1 MTRSIDKAI
10 LAGFVEEVK
19 GYLPAITEGIRSL
32 HEDPHQPEVIEETH
46 RYAHTIKGAASM
58 VGLASLSHIAYY
70 VEEALEGIAA
80 GQLVMNDE
88 TAALLQ
94 ETVVQIE
101 SYLGG
106 VLSDT
111 LREHPLLAEVTRAY
125 RRLWGLP
132 EEEDRAAT
140 DQVLAE
146 VEGSPVPA
154 EEDAEDVTASTGAE
168 DDRYDEISP
177 ELLETFSLEAEDH
190 LRNVSTLLSAL
201 ARQPERRDALQDIRR
216 SVHTLKGAAGAVGLR
231 TIARLAHR
239 MEDLLDRLYDGSL
252 AVDPDVMDVLF
263 TSADT
268 LEDLTVGGV
277 EGEIIQDT
285 LRGLYAGYAT
295 LLGEEHRAG
304 EAALLSPT
312 ADGAA
317 SGEAEAPSLPLV
329 SDGVTR
335 TVEPLGEEPV
345 VEVAEPAPRTS
356 KHKKPETP
364 QVTVPAKA
372 PRKPGEVVRVPLE
385 RLDQLVRLTSELSI
399 NRTVFEQRLSDFVR
413 AVEEL
418 QFSTGRLRRVSSN
431 LETQYEVSALGGR
444 WMPFGAGEPASTHAP
459 HPSTTDVPSAL
470 NAGLFQEITF
480 NTHGFDELEFD
491 RYTEFHRLS
500 RELSE
505 TASDIRTVSNELGA
519 LIGDFGGI
527 LNRQG
532 RLSSEIQD
540 RLMQMRM
547 VPLATLATRLH
558 RAVRV
563 LAREQ
568 GKLVDLVLEGEDI
581 ELDKTVLEEMADP
594 LLHLLRNAVDHG
606 IEPPALRQVMGKSER
621 GLIRLRAS
629 HEGNQVI
636 IQVSDDGAGLE
647 PEILRSVAVSKG
659 YVPEADAAQLSDKEL
674 RSLVFLPGFTTA
686 DEVSEVSGRGVG
698 LDIVKTNVHRLKGT
712 VTLDSDP
719 GQGSTFTI
727 RLPMTL
733 AITRALLVQ
742 AHRETFAIPLDSVL
756 QILRLGPD
764 EIERVGQEPVVR
776 VGGQVYPVF
785 YLGKVLNLT
794 QPADETV
801 ERFPVL
807 ILNTGVKQVALA
819 VDQLV
824 AGREIVIKPLGN
836 HLRRV
841 HGLTGATLM
850 GDGSVVLILNPA
862 ELAVEP
868 ERPAIRSLTP
878 VHPRATAAP
887 EATTVMI
894 VDDSVSVRR
903 VVSNLIKNGGWQPVA
918 AKDGLD
924 AIEII
929 QRSAQPPDLILVDIE
944 MPRMDG
950 YELISKLKGQEAY
963 RDVPL
968 VVLTSRAGEKHRRK
982 AFDLGA
988 SEYVVKPY
996 QDEALLGI
1004 IRRLVRESRRAVLA

>member
-10 LAGFVEEVK
+10 LAGFVEEVR

-32 HEDPHQPEVIEETH
+32 HENPHQPEVMEEAH

-58 VGLASLSHIAYY
+58 VGLAGLSHIAYY

-80 GQLVMNDE
+80 GQLAMSYE
-88 TAALLQ
+88 TAALLR
-94 ETVVQIE
+94 ETVAQIE
-101 SYLGG
+101 GYLDG

-111 LREHPLLAEVTRAY
+111 LRERPLLAEATRAY

-132 EEEDRAAT
+132 EKEDEAAT
-140 DQVLAE
+140 ERVLAE
-146 VEGSPVPA
+146 VEVNPAPA
-154 EEDAEDVTASTGAE
+154 EEEEGEESLSAPIRVDAAH
-168 DDRYDEISP
+168 DEISP

-190 LRNVSTLLSAL
+190 LRNISTLLSVL
-201 ARQPERRDALQDIRR
+201 DRQPERRDALQDIRR

-239 MEDLLDRLYDGSL
+239 MEDLLDRLYGGSL
-252 AVDPDVMDVLF
+252 KVDPDVMDLLF

-268 LEDLTVGGV
+268 LEDLAVG
-277 EGEIIQDT
+277 EAAGETIQST
-285 LRGLYAGYAT
+285 LQDLYAGYST
-295 LLGEEHRAG
+295 VLGEEQPA
-304 EAALLSPT
+304 E
-312 ADGAA
+312 GAA
-317 SGEAEAPSLPLV
+317 SLPFIGEGAASLP
-329 SDGVTR
+329 STEAGATR
-335 TVEPLGEEPV
+335 NVEPPGEDTVVDAAEPV
-345 VEVAEPAPRTS
+345 PRTS
-356 KHKKPETP
+356 EDKRPETP
-364 QVTVPAKA
+364 QVTVPTKA
-372 PRKPGEVVRVPLE
+372 PRKLGEVVRVPLE

-399 NRTVFEQRLSDFVR
+399 NRTVFEQRLSDFVH

-418 QFSTGRLRRVSSN
+418 EFSTNRLRRVSSN
-431 LETQYEVSALGGR
+431 LESQYEVSALGGR
-444 WMPFGAGEPASTHAP
+444 WMPVGAGEPALIHAP

-470 NAGLFQEITF
+470 RAGLFQEITF

-505 TASDIRTVSNELGA
+505 TASDIRTVSSELGT

-532 RLSSEIQD
+532 RLSSEMQD
-540 RLMQMRM
+540 KLMQMRM

-606 IEPPALRQVMGKSER
+606 IEPPALRQVMGKPER
-621 GLIRLRAS
+621 GLIRLHAS
-629 HEGNQVI
+629 HKGNQVV

-647 PEILRSVAVSKG
+647 PEILRSVAISKE
-659 YVPEADAAQLSDKEL
+659 YVPEADAPKLSDREL
-674 RSLVFLPGFTTA
+674 YSLVFLPGFSTA

-698 LDIVKTNVHRLKGT
+698 LDVVKTNVHRLKGT
-712 VTLDSDP
+712 VILDSQP
-719 GQGSTFTI
+719 GQGTNFTI

-733 AITRALLVQ
+733 AITRALLVK
-742 AHRETFAIPLDSVL
+742 AHGEAFAIPLDSVV
-756 QILRLGPD
+756 QILRLGQ
-764 EIERVGQEPVVR
+764 EEFEHVGQEPVVR
-776 VGGQVYPVF
+776 VGGQVYPVS
-785 YLGKVLNLT
+785 YLGKVLNLM
-794 QPADETV
+794 QPADETM

-807 ILNTGVKQVALA
+807 ILNTGFRQVALV

-841 HGLTGATLM
+841 HGVTGATLM

-862 ELAVEP
+862 DLAVEP
-868 ERPAIRSLTP
+868 ERPAVRSRMPLQ
-878 VHPRATAAP
+878 PRAVAAP
-887 EATTVMI
+887 EITTVMI
-894 VDDSVSVRR
+894 VDDSVSVRH
-903 VVSNLIKNGGWQPVA
+903 VVSNLIKNAGWQPVA
-918 AKDGLD
+918 AKDGLE
-924 AIEII
+924 AMEVI

-950 YELISKLKGQEAY
+950 YELMSKLKGQEVY

-982 AFDLGA
+982 ALELGA

-1004 IRRLVRESRRAVLA
+1004 IRHLVREFRGAAPA